1 MFFRCR
7 FGRVLLRRP
16 CAPRGIVLAGVDP
29 CVRARLDPV
38 NPTNLMDKQN
48 TWFGPDN
55 DTQDLLD
62 LFSKPDS
69 WARSRS
75 QIGVFKFGPQQLKE
89 TGQPSVNSLDQ
100 LVKVDAFRKPRS
112 WGIPSDHLTTPTG
125 KTDSGGKD
133 LSCG

>member
-1 MFFRCR
+1 VRNRARC
-7 FGRVLLRRP
+7 FSAAILVALF
-16 CAPRGIVLAGVDP
+16 CASHAPTGGIVLAGVDP
-29 CVRARLDPV
+29 GVRPRLDPV

-75 QIGVFKFGPQQLKE
+75 QIGVFKFGPQQVKE
-89 TGQPSVNSLDQ
+89 TGEPSVNSLDQ
-100 LVKVDAFRKPRS
+100 LVK
-112 WGIPSDHLTTPTG
+112 GC
-125 KTDSGGKD
+125 
-133 LSCG
+133 LSKAAVVGC